1 MNPREKFLNT
11 IKNRNYDIPIFCP
24 AIYDYK
30 ATFSNSPLSLFGQD
44 ESEFIDA
51 VDKEIEVLNSEV
63 VTCGYDI
70 YNIEAEAIGSIV
82 SRNKQNIFPEIIHPL
97 INDLDE
103 INKLP
108 KLKKCGGRMPLFI
121 RATKHLSKKYQNT
134 VYIRGAT
141 SGPFSLAGKI
151 YDKEKLIVDC
161 ILNPKAIYK
170 LLEYCTEIIL
180 KYISGFLDEGEDVI
194 IFDSLASPPLISN
207 DIYNKMIFP
216 FHQRIF
222 DFMKKRGAQI
232 RPLIIGGNTLPI
244 LDNLTKTGANQL
256 LLDFVIPLKE
266 ILTVLERYDLAFRI
280 NINPFLVANDDHNL
294 IAEKLKTIMNVLGH
308 RPNLLIGTGILSVNT
323 PIENI
328 QLIRNLI
335 TEHYR
340 RTLNKI

>member
-1 MNPREKFLNT
+1 
-11 IKNRNYDIPIFCP
+11 
-24 AIYDYK
+24 
-30 ATFSNSPLSLFGQD
+30 
-44 ESEFIDA
+44 
-51 VDKEIEVLNSEV
+51 
-63 VTCGYDI
+63 
-70 YNIEAEAIGSIV
+70 
-82 SRNKQNIFPEIIHPL
+82 
-97 INDLDE
+97 
-103 INKLP
+103 
-108 KLKKCGGRMPLFI
+108 MPLFI

-194 IFDSLASPPLISN
+194 IFDSLASPPLISI